1 MSKLKSVEASIKKEN
16 PQVKTKIVQVDFQG
30 NANTKFYKE
39 IKEKVKGI
47 EIKLL
52 ILNAA
57 CHFEFSSLLASKPQH
72 LLSMLEVDL
81 YQYVSMLK

>member
-1 MSKLKSVEASIKKEN
+1 MSKLKSVESQIKKEN
-16 PQVKTKIVQVDFQG
+16 PQVKTKIVQVDFDG
-30 NANTKFYKE
+30 NANTKFYKD
-39 IKEKVKGI
+39 IKEKVKGL

-72 LLSMLEVDL
+72 LISMLVVDL
-81 YQYVSMLK
+81 YQYVCMLR

>member
-81 YQYVSMLK
+81 YQYVSMFK

>member
-39 IKEKVKGI
+39 IKEKVKDI